1 MAVGYA
7 LYHRQR
13 TGVGQHIDLSMIE
26 GCLFADSLVMPHVAA
41 TKGENMYFRNGKQNT
56 YSFPMG
62 VLKSKEGYLVIHA
75 DGEGPESPWARLC
88 GAIGRRD
95 MIEDPRYASPR
106 ARVERT
112 QEVIDILEGWL
123 QTVSD
128 DEAALTVL
136 AGDRGAF
143 QTIDY
148 PELGPIEVVSPPY
161 KFSETPARVRGP
173 SPQLG
178 EHSYDVLGR
187 YLGLSSEEVEGLAE
201 QGVLLR
207 RSSRNR

>member
-1 MAVGYA
+1 
-7 LYHRQR
+7 
-13 TGVGQHIDLSMIE
+13 
-26 GCLFADSLVMPHVAA
+26 
-41 TKGENMYFRNGKQNT
+41 
-56 YSFPMG
+56 
-62 VLKSKEGYLVIHA
+62 
-75 DGEGPESPWARLC
+75 
-88 GAIGRRD
+88 

-136 AGDRGAF
+136 AEARVSSGPVLSQEEIFRHSHFRDRGAF

-148 PELGPIEVVSPPY
+148 PELGPIEAVSPPY

-178 EHSYDVLGR
+178 EHNYDVLGR

-201 QGVLLR
+201 QEVLLR